1 MLSQSAVSIIGLSS
15 PSHVQAESQQSNQN
29 SDTTVT
35 IVNNN
40 ITIDGYDMK
49 QELYIYS

>member
-35 IVNNN
+35 IVNSNV
-40 ITIDGYDMK
+40 TIDDMT
-49 QELYIYS
+49 